1 MKRNIYSCN
10 QTDTKNDLF
19 FKQLKNS
26 WNIDKVD
33 VENYLKENKLE
44 FKEYSEKHFNTI
56 YKLVKEK
63 MSKMDKEE
71 KTLYIEYRKIGLDN
85 SRYKD
90 ALKYLIVFFMGSSLS
105 SFINSLKSDS
115 IFDNIALLILGLF
128 IVALYLYITI
138 SPQDKFNN
146 QLIAA
151 LEKTISK
158 E

>member
-1 MKRNIYSCN
+1 
-10 QTDTKNDLF
+10 
-19 FKQLKNS
+19 
-26 WNIDKVD
+26 
-33 VENYLKENKLE
+33 
-44 FKEYSEKHFNTI
+44 
-56 YKLVKEK
+56 

-138 SPQDKFNN
+138 SP
-146 QLIAA
+146 
-151 LEKTISK
+151 
-158 E
+158 